1 MDGFQLQKFEISF
14 LIYFRT
20 FFPPKENRKRC
31 SQVEPVEKLNFYPF
45 FHPLLHTL
53 ELAPLHVRIQMFHKN
68 WLECIINDIWGRNYS
83 RRETEGETIVSLD
96 EVPSPNNVRDSSRC
110 LLVRFKSY
118 WLPKV
123 SRLLTLIQSI
133 GGRRGGKKSISK
145 QKNWYG
151 VIYKFC
157 KNFEW
162 WWQKNR

>member
-1 MDGFQLQKFEISF
+1 
-14 LIYFRT
+14 
-20 FFPPKENRKRC
+20 
-31 SQVEPVEKLNFYPF
+31 
-45 FHPLLHTL
+45 
-53 ELAPLHVRIQMFHKN
+53 MFHKN

-133 GGRRGGKKSISK
+133 DGRRGGKKSISK
-145 QKNWYG
+145 QKKWYG
-151 VIYKFC
+151 LIYKFC

-162 WWQKNR
+162 WWQKNRWWWQTYTNENIARIRTVGFFEFPIPNFKTSCILYFLMTQFQTILSHRKSFKALNSL